1 MWVEF
6 CLEDQEDHIF
16 HLNLD
21 EVVMFK
27 YSGRNELFNF
37 DLYLKTFKNPLSM
50 KLTAPKLK
58 ELLSL
63 LNNVGTN
70 KS

>member
-6 CLEDQEDHIF
+6 CLEDPENHIF

-27 YSGRNELFNF
+27 YSGRKELFDF
-37 DLYLKTFKNPLSM
+37 DLYLKTFKNPFSM
-50 KLTAPKLK
+50 QLTAPKLK

-63 LNNVGTN
+63 LNNGGTN